1 MGTAELVDEAKRYMV
16 YSYGEWVGTYDTAA
30 EVWAV
35 IAKWDL
41 DQARVY
47 GGALGLC
54 RASRLRKRLQ
64 ESSSGFS

>member
-1 MGTAELVDEAKRYMV
+1 MAKPWELPQLVDEAKRYMV

-35 IAKWDL
+35 IAKWDV

-47 GGALGLC
+47 DEA
-54 RASRLRKRLQ
+54 RIVSREQIEKEASGK
-64 ESSSGFS
+64 